1 MKTARLLAVLVAWFG
16 LVQTS
21 MAGPVTHRY
30 TNVELVSFDPQ
41 TRLIVIKS
49 TNGEKQTLQLD
60 DTLAGLAG
68 VSPGDRVIL
77 TVRGEPGLARVSS
90 ITKSRMVATKA
101 PASSAS
107 TRHPIVVEAGTPE
120 AASLRSFADQV
131 AGLARQAGEVDG
143 SWNAFRTACSVT
155 LKSTY
160 LEGRDWFSLWDNAA
174 QMDVTSGH
182 CRDLFNQV
190 VGQGETVKAGMVGAE
205 EAARKAA
212 LEPGELRDVRRRYAM
227 EWSGWGL
234 AAPDAL
240 KQ

>member
-1 MKTARLLAVLVAWFG
+1 MKSARLLAVLVAWFG

-21 MAGPVTHRY
+21 MAAPVTQRY
-30 TNVELVSFDPQ
+30 TNVEVVSFDVQ
-41 TRLIVIKS
+41 TRLIVVKS
-49 TNGEKQTLQLD
+49 TNGQQQTLQLD
-60 DTLAGLAG
+60 DTLGGLAG
-68 VSPGDRVIL
+68 ISPGDRVIL

-90 ITKSRMVATKA
+90 ITKSLVVGTKV
-101 PASSAS
+101 PASRAS
-107 TRHPIVVEAGTPE
+107 TRGPIVEAVTPE
-120 AASLRSFADQV
+120 PANLRGFADQV